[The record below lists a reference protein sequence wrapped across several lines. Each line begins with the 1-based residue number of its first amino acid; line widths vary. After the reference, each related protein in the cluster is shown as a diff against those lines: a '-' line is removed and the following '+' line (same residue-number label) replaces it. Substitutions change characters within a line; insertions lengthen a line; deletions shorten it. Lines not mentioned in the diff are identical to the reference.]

1 MLMTLQTF
9 SQNDTVTDS
18 LICLPKSY
26 LISAVQDIESYDY
39 CCAELRE
46 AYTII
51 DLKDAELYKKDDI
64 ITRERDISNS
74 YQREITDLNNIISIK
89 DEQITLYLKKAR
101 VERTKRIAIL
111 TAGGAVV
118 LGGMIGLI
126 IVAF

>member
-1 MLMTLQTF
+1 MTLQTF

-26 LISAVQDIESYDY
+26 LISAVQDIKSYDY
-39 CCAELRE
+39 CQAELRE

-51 DLKDAELYKKDDI
+51 DLKDVELYKKDTI
-64 ITRERDISNS
+64 IARARDITNS
-74 YQREITDLNNIISIK
+74 YRHEIADLNNVISVK
-89 DEQITLYLKKAR
+89 DEQINLYLKKAR

-111 TAGGAVV
+111 TAGGAIV

>member
-1 MLMTLQTF
+1 MLITLQTF

-39 CCAELRE
+39 CRAELRE

-51 DLKDAELYKKDDI
+51 DLKDAELYKKDAIIAREQDI
-64 ITRERDISNS
+64 TNS
-74 YQREITDLNNIISIK
+74 YQREIADLNNVIYVK
-89 DEQITLYLKKAR
+89 DEQINLYLKKAR

-118 LGGMIGLI
+118 LGGMIGLVI
-126 IVAF
+126 AAF